1 MEIRT
6 LIHHPELPAD
16 DEPRPS
22 YAPEELSCQVL
33 IVGAGPSGITSAI
46 ELADL
51 GFSVILV
58 DDKDRLGGKLVLQ
71 THKFFGSMADCYA
84 GTRGTD
90 IAKILE
96 KEARS
101 REYYHHDQL
110 HRCGH
115 LQ

>member
-1 MEIRT
+1 M
-6 LIHHPELPAD
+6 
-16 DEPRPS
+16 
-22 YAPEELSCQVL
+22 
-33 IVGAGPSGITSAI
+33 
-46 ELADL
+46 
-51 GFSVILV
+51 ILV

-101 REYYHHDQL
+101 RENITIMTSSTVVGIYSDRKAGIYQDRLEKYIHVSFDGL
-110 HRCGH
+110 IIATGARERS
-115 LQ
+115 